1 MPRPYHLLSSIAIA
15 SLIGC
20 SSGSAGDRASSDD
33 EGGADESGGE
43 ATDGGSDEGGEAPSG
58 AFGDPDGLGPTGLS
72 RLSLA
77 ELSTSL
83 VQLTGLP
90 QDEIATLLSILPG
103 DGDGDSPFDND
114 AALQT
119 PSGPFTTGM
128 LSIAESIASRVID
141 DPARRDA
148 FLGCTP
154 SGPDDEACLRGFA
167 ERFGRRVLRQ
177 PLSSDELDGY
187 AAFITDAQAEGD
199 FDVAARMV
207 TVALLL
213 DARFLYRVEIGSPV
227 ADRDD
232 LVELTSFELATRMA
246 FLMWGETPDDALLDR
261 VQSGELD
268 DAAGVRE
275 VAGDLLQDARGLR
288 QIQRMHALWLGY
300 ENLAMDPALASSLRA
315 ETDAVVERALVD
327 RAWTSMFTAQQT
339 WLDEI
344 SAAHYDIALPGG
356 QAGWVDYPD
365 IRRRGV
371 LSHGTLLALGA
382 KFGDTSPTER
392 GKAIWK
398 RMLCNEIPNP
408 PPEVDTGLPPTGG
421 PADACKTERYD
432 MRTKSECSTCHAVL
446 DGIGFGLENYG
457 AEGQWRTTEPGRPEC
472 SIDGEGSLDGVGT
485 FAGAGALGELLLDT
499 GMLEGCYASNML
511 HFAIGREPADDDAAL
526 LDAMTASFEDTDDA
540 VAMLVALATSEAFA
554 HRRLE

>member
-1 MPRPYHLLSSIAIA
+1 MPRPYLSSLSIA
-15 SLIGC
+15 SLVGC
-20 SSGSAGDRASSDD
+20 ASGNGGDRDSSDD
-33 EGGADESGGE
+33 DGVADESSGG
-43 ATDGGSDEGGEAPSG
+43 ATDGGSDSGGTPPSG

-77 ELSTSL
+77 ELSASL
-83 VQLTGLP
+83 HQLTGLP
-90 QDEIATLLSILPG
+90 EEEITTLLSILPG

-128 LSIAESIASRVID
+128 LSIAESIASRMID
-141 DPARRDA
+141 DPTRRDA

-154 SGPDDEACLRGFA
+154 SGPDDAACLRGFA

-177 PLSSDELDGY
+177 PLSPAELDEY
-187 AAFITDAQAEGD
+187 AAFIEHAQADGS
-199 FDVAARMV
+199 FDIAARMV

-213 DARFLYRVEIGSPV
+213 DARFLYRVEVGTPV
-227 ADRDD
+227 PDRND
-232 LVELTSFELATRMA
+232 LVALTSFELATRMA
-246 FLMWGETPDDALLDR
+246 FLMWGEAPDDALLDR
-261 VQSGELD
+261 AQAGELD
-268 DAAGVRE
+268 DPDGVRE
-275 VAGDLLQDARGLR
+275 VAGDLLRDARGLR

-300 ENLAMDPALASSLRA
+300 ENLAMDPALATSLRA
-315 ETDAVVERALVD
+315 ETDALVERALVD
-327 RAWTSMFTAQQT
+327 RAWTSMFTAEQT

-344 SAAHYDIALPGG
+344 SAAHYDLALPGG
-356 QAGWVDYPD
+356 QPGWVDYPD
-365 IRRRGV
+365 IRRRGL

-408 PPEVDTGLPPTGG
+408 PPEVDTGLPPSGG

-432 MRTKSECSTCHAVL
+432 MRTTSECSTCHEVL

-457 AEGQWRTTEPGRPEC
+457 AEGQWRTTEPGKPEC
-472 SIDGEGSLDGVGT
+472 SIDGEGSLAGIGT

-499 GMLEGCYASNML
+499 GTLEGCYATNML

-526 LDAMTASFEDTDDA
+526 LHAMTASFEETDDA
-540 VAMLVALATSEAFA
+540 VAMLIALATSEAFA